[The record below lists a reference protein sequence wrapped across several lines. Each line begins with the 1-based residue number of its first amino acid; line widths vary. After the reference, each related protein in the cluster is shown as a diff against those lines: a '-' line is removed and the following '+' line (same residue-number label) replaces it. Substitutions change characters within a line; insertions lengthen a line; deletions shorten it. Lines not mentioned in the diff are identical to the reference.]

1 MSSEPK
7 TDAVGYRWVVIFLIW
22 LANTCGALT
31 QLSGGPVQLSVAKE
45 FGLNAAQLATWINLP
60 LLAIGLFSI
69 PAGILVDRFG
79 ARAGV
84 AFALLLMSVFALGR
98 GLAPSFAWL
107 CFATFAFGIGYAFLL
122 SGMPKAVSEWF
133 PPHELGR
140 AVGFYTSG
148 ASVGVL
154 TVFWFAIPVFG
165 EKWRDLFLAAG
176 FMMTVAFLAWLVL
189 GKRSSRAASG
199 HGDPGGHGAPGGV
212 ADMLRSFRSVASQR
226 DVRLLVGLC
235 AMTQIGVFGWL
246 AFGFPYL
253 VIAKG
258 APEETAGQVVA
269 FTMVGFLFGA
279 LSVSGLSDRVG
290 KRRPFLI
297 GPALVTCLLFFGLI
311 VVPLGWLFWAMVLL
325 IGFCLAALQVL
336 LFALPLELPGVS
348 KDQVGAC
355 EGLIISIGYFFG
367 IAASP
372 VLGSLLGSYDTTT
385 PQQFFVVVG
394 CMGAALGVGTV
405 LSFLM
410 SETGPAGRKASA

>member
-7 TDAVGYRWVVIFLIW
+7 TDAVGYRWVIIFLIW
-22 LANTCGALT
+22 LANASGALT

-45 FGLNAAQLATWINLP
+45 FGLSAAQLATWINLP
-60 LLAIGLFSI
+60 LLAMGLFSI

-84 AFALLLMSVFALGR
+84 GFALFLMAVFALGR
-98 GLAPSFAWL
+98 GIAPSFAWL
-107 CFATFAFGIGYAFLL
+107 CFATFVFGIGYAFLL

-148 ASVGVL
+148 ASIGVL

-165 EKWRDLFLAAG
+165 EKWGELFLTAG
-176 FMMTVAFLAWLVL
+176 AIGTVAFLAWLVL
-189 GKRSSRAASG
+189 GKGSSRASSG
-199 HGDPGGHGAPGGV
+199 HGASGGV

-235 AMTQIGVFGWL
+235 AVTQIGVLGWL

-258 APEETAGQVVA
+258 ASEETAGQVVA

-279 LSVSGLSDRVG
+279 LSVSELSDRVG
-290 KRRPFLI
+290 RRRPFLI
-297 GPALVTCLLFFGLI
+297 GPALLTCLLFFGLI

-325 IGFCLAALQVL
+325 IGFCLAAIQVL
-336 LFALPLELPGVS
+336 LFAVPLELPGVS
-348 KDQVGAC
+348 MDQVGAC
-355 EGLIISIGYFFG
+355 EGLIISVGCFSG

-372 VLGSLLGSYDTTT
+372 VLGSILGSYDTTT

-394 CMGAALGVGTV
+394 LIGAALGVGAF

-410 SETGPAGRKASA
+410 SETGPAGRSGSG

>member
-1 MSSEPK
+1 MSLEPK

-22 LANTCGALT
+22 FANITGALT

-45 FGLNAAQLATWINLP
+45 FGLSAAQLATWINLP

-84 AFALLLMSVFALGR
+84 GFALLLMAVFALGR
-98 GLAPSFAWL
+98 GIAPSFGWL
-107 CFATFAFGIGYAFLL
+107 CFATFVFGIGYAFLL

-133 PPHELGR
+133 PPQELGR

-176 FMMTVAFLAWLVL
+176 AMMTLAFLAWLLL
-189 GKRSSRAASG
+189 GKRSSRSLSG
-199 HGDPGGHGAPGGV
+199 HGAQGGV

-297 GPALVTCLLFFGLI
+297 GPALLACLLFFGLI

-325 IGFCLAALQVL
+325 IGFCLAAIQVL

-355 EGLIISIGYFFG
+355 EGLIISVGYFFG

-372 VLGSLLGSYDTTT
+372 VLGSILGSYDTTT
-385 PQQFFVVVG
+385 PEQFFIVVG
-394 CMGAALGVGTV
+394 CIGAALAVGTV

-410 SETGPAGRKASA
+410 SATGPAGRSSAS

>member
-1 MSSEPK
+1 MSTEAK
-7 TDAVGYRWVVIFLIW
+7 TDAVGYRWVIIFLIW
-22 LANTCGALT
+22 LANTSGALT
-31 QLSGGPVQLSVAKE
+31 QLSGGPVQFSVAKE
-45 FGLNAAQLATWINLP
+45 FGLSAAQLATWINLP

-69 PAGILVDRFG
+69 PAGMLVDRFG
-79 ARAGV
+79 ARVGV
-84 AFALLLMSVFALGR
+84 GLALFLMGVFALGR
-98 GLAPSFAWL
+98 GVAPSFAWL
-107 CFATFAFGIGYAFLL
+107 CIATFAFGIGYAFLL
-122 SGMPKAVSEWF
+122 SGMPKVVSEWF
-133 PPHELGR
+133 PPQELGR

-148 ASVGVL
+148 ASMGVL
-154 TVFWFAIPVFG
+154 TVFWFAIPLFG

-176 FMMTVAFLAWLVL
+176 IMMSAAFLAWLVL
-189 GKRSSRAASG
+189 GKRSPRASS
-199 HGDPGGHGAPGGV
+199 GHGAPRGV

-235 AMTQIGVFGWL
+235 AMTQVGVFGWL

-297 GPALVTCLLFFGLI
+297 GPALLTCLLFFGLI

-325 IGFCLAALQVL
+325 IGFCLAAIQVL

-355 EGLIISIGYFFG
+355 EGLIISVGYFFG

-372 VLGSLLGSYDTTT
+372 VLGSILGSYEETT
-385 PQQFFVVVG
+385 PEQFFVVVG
-394 CMGAALGVGTV
+394 CMGAALGIGTV
-405 LSFLM
+405 LSMLM
-410 SETGPAGRKASA
+410 SETGPAGRKASSA

>member
-7 TDAVGYRWVVIFLIW
+7 TNAVGYRWVIIFLIW
-22 LANTCGALT
+22 LANASGALT

-45 FGLNAAQLATWINLP
+45 FGLSAAQLATWINLP

-84 AFALLLMSVFALGR
+84 TFALLLMTVFGLGR
-98 GLAPSFAWL
+98 GIAPSFAWL
-107 CFATFAFGIGYAFLL
+107 CFATFVFGIGYAFLL

-133 PPHELGR
+133 PPQELGR

-148 ASVGVL
+148 ASMGVL

-176 FMMTVAFLAWLVL
+176 AIMTAAFLAWLVL
-189 GKRSSRAASG
+189 GKRSSRASSGRGAS
-199 HGDPGGHGAPGGV
+199 GGV

-258 APEETAGQVVA
+258 AAEETAGQVVA

-290 KRRPFLI
+290 RRRPFLI
-297 GPALVTCLLFFGLI
+297 GPAFLTCLLFFGLI

-325 IGFCLAALQVL
+325 IGFCLAAIQVL

-348 KDQVGAC
+348 QDQVGAC
-355 EGLIISIGYFFG
+355 EGLIISIGYFVG

-372 VLGSLLGSYDTTT
+372 VLGSILGSYDTTT
-385 PQQFFVVVG
+385 PQQFFVVLG
-394 CMGAALGVGTV
+394 LMGAALAVGAG

-410 SETGPAGRKASA
+410 SETGPAARKASA